1 MFHQPKNIA
10 ADSFIFSACSS
21 STHLQS
27 TSPSSLGYSHTRP
40 GLNPQRVGGYN
51 NMMWICT
58 LHSYLPHIVAIII
71 IIHTPPWDNCPGMA
85 RAETDDDAADADGRA
100 NIGHRVGLAPAFSKD
115 CRAPQYGQRKWGIV
129 PLLYRFKL
137 GGYTCL
143 PACLAL
149 KCPLQVPCNEHSHHH
164 RRHLVSC
171 TCICVSQ

>member
-85 RAETDDDAADADGRA
+85 RAETDDDADADGRA

-137 GGYTCL
+137 IGYTCL
-143 PACLAL
+143 PACLPGSEMSASSAL
-149 KCPLQVPCNEHSHHH
+149 Q
-164 RRHLVSC
+164 
-171 TCICVSQ
+171 